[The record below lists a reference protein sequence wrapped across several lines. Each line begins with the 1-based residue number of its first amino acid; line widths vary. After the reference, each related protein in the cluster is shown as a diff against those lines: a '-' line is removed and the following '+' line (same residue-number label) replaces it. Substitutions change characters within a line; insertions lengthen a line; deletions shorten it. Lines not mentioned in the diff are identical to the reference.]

1 MPISPA
7 VYNINRKANF
17 PMEQQKIREILQEAM
32 EAGRSQIPHG
42 TVATYI
48 PQLGTARKD
57 ALGLCLSLP
66 DGSVYKEGDADTRFT
81 IQSISKV
88 ISLCKAL
95 EVRGEEEVFRRV
107 GMEPSGEAFNSIVEL
122 DLQSNKPF
130 NPMINSGAIAVES
143 TLIGDVSFEELLA
156 YTRLLCNDPGI
167 TLNQQVYLSELHS
180 CDRNRAIAY
189 LLKSKGIIT
198 GNVDECIELYTK
210 MCALDVTAESLSRFA
225 LLLANGG
232 VSPFTHQRLLK
243 AETVKTVLS
252 IMLTCGMYDGS
263 GRFAVEVGVPT
274 KSGVGGGLM
283 AAVYGRAGIGI
294 YGPSLDEK
302 GNCIAGCTIMEHLS
316 RRLNLHIFQPA

>member
-1 MPISPA
+1 
-7 VYNINRKANF
+7 
-17 PMEQQKIREILQEAM
+17 MEQQKIKEILQEAM

-88 ISLCKAL
+88 VSLCKAL
-95 EVRGEEEVFRRV
+95 ELRGEEEVFCRV

-156 YTRLLCNDPGI
+156 YTRLLCDDPGI
-167 TLNQQVYLSELHS
+167 VLNQQVYLSELQS

-232 VSPFTHQRLLK
+232 VSPLTHQRLLK
-243 AETVKTVLS
+243 AETAKTVLS

-294 YGPSLDEK
+294 YGPSLDEQ

-316 RRLNLHIFQPA
+316 RRLNLHIFDRRKAWDFPE

>member
-1 MPISPA
+1 MD
-7 VYNINRKANF
+7 NQR
-17 PMEQQKIREILQEAM
+17 IRTALHRAM
-32 EAGRSQIPHG
+32 EIGRAEIPHG
-42 TVATYI
+42 AVADYI
-48 PQLGTARKD
+48 PELGKARKD
-57 ALGLCLSLP
+57 ALGICLALP
-66 DGSVYKEGDADTRFT
+66 DGSVCREGDAGIRFT

-95 EVRGEEEVFRRV
+95 EVRGEEEVFRHV

-122 DLQSNKPF
+122 DLQSNRPF

-143 TLIGDVSFEELLA
+143 TIIDYVSFEELLDYA
-156 YTRLLCNDPGI
+156 RLLCGDPGI
-167 TLNQQVYLSELHS
+167 TLNRQVYLSEMNS

-198 GNVDECIELYTK
+198 ANVDNSIELYTK
-210 MCALDVTAESLSRFA
+210 MCSLNVTAASLAAFA

-232 VSPFTHQRLLK
+232 VNPLTKERLLK
-243 AETVKTVLS
+243 PETVRTVLS

-283 AAVYGRAGIGI
+283 AAVHGKAGIGI
-294 YGPSLDEK
+294 YGPALDDR
-302 GNCIAGCTIMEHLS
+302 GNCIAGCAMMKYLSHELGLHL
-316 RRLNLHIFQPA
+316 FQEGGGTSER